1 MGVSEG
7 ARFMDPRRLKFLL
20 LGGGV
25 LLSFL
30 FLGLVARN
38 QSGGMVYYLTVT
50 ELLERQERPGKD
62 FRVSGT
68 VEQGSIV
75 RSPTGIDVR
84 FRMTDGEST
93 LPVSYHGVVPDAFVD
108 EAAVVVE
115 GTLQPDG
122 AFVAHT
128 LLAKCPS
135 KYEAAETDS
144 GGVASATDY
153 D

>member
-1 MGVSEG
+1 
-7 ARFMDPRRLKFLL
+7 MDRRRLKFVL
-20 LGGGV
+20 LGCGV
-25 LLSFL
+25 LLSFV
-30 FLGLVARN
+30 FLAVVARN

-50 ELLERQERPGKD
+50 ELLERRDGPGED
-62 FRVSGT
+62 YRVSGT

-84 FRMTDGEST
+84 FRMTDGDST
-93 LPVSYHGVVPDAFVD
+93 VPVSYHGVVPDTFVD

-115 GTLQPDG
+115 GSLQPDG

-135 KYEAAETDS
+135 KYEAADGEA
-144 GGVASATDY
+144 GGVASATAY